1 MGLQRGDV
9 YWHGEGGY
17 GNSHVYIGGEIEE
30 FGREEEEIEERE
42 S

>member
-1 MGLQRGDV
+1 MGLQGGF

-17 GNSHVYIGGEIEE
+17 SNSRVYIGGEIEE